1 MDAVVMAGGMG
12 RRLGAEE
19 KPLTALCG
27 KPMISYVL
35 SALLGSKNINHIT
48 VATSPRVKKTN
59 QWLSEYVKAH
69 KNVYVIQTKGEGF
82 VNDMASAVEEAGI
95 KGCVLI
101 MMADLPLITPQLLD
115 RVIEKYGN
123 VNKPAL
129 SVHMKLEVFT
139 RLGIRP
145 DTVFHKNGGFIVPCG
160 INILD
165 ADRIR
170 VEQEDYN
177 FILDDEVLALNVN
190 TQAELAVCE
199 RYLEKLQTAKNSC

>member
-69 KNVYVIQTKGEGF
+69 KTCMSSRQK
-82 VNDMASAVEEAGI
+82 
-95 KGCVLI
+95 
-101 MMADLPLITPQLLD
+101 
-115 RVIEKYGN
+115 
-123 VNKPAL
+123 
-129 SVHMKLEVFT
+129 
-139 RLGIRP
+139 
-145 DTVFHKNGGFIVPCG
+145 
-160 INILD
+160 
-165 ADRIR
+165 
-170 VEQEDYN
+170 
-177 FILDDEVLALNVN
+177 
-190 TQAELAVCE
+190 E
-199 RYLEKLQTAKNSC
+199 RGL